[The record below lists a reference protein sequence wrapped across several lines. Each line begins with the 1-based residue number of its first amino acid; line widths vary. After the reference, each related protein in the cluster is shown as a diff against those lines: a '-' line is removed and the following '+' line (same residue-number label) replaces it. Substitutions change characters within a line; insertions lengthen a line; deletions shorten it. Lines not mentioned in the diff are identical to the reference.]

1 MLLPLQKM
9 MAEAANISL
18 DAPAAGG
25 STSAVTT
32 SPFKLPIE
40 YVDPKHLHVLSDVVV
55 QDLELVQGK
64 ERSMYEVL
72 FKPTHVFGKDMIQQ
86 WKRHYSS
93 DPEYLRKTQTV
104 IQQVSDYPETPI
116 DAASMRE
123 IWRETK
129 ESASDYFLEKY
140 CFVEWDWLK
149 FLNKSPAVLQILSV
163 ANMMS
168 PVISLVMPFLFLLF
182 PFLILKLRG
191 IPITFSVYRDVLQD
205 IARNHFIGKAL
216 TNLSSLSIDKLM
228 YFFIM
233 AGLYFWQIYQNV
245 LVCQR
250 FHKNMFRV
258 NDYLLKVRTYAQ
270 HSINDMKEF
279 VAAVD
284 VTAETGKMNRPYQMF
299 CEDVSKHVAYLENMV
314 ADLESVTPM
323 TTIAAKVSSI
333 GYLLQRYYE
342 LHTNPFYEQGL
353 HYSFGFQGYLDNLRG
368 VKSHLALKTVNPAQL
383 LQQGVGGKGTRFY
396 EQVYPPL
403 LSETKR
409 KGDKLAGGEQ
419 KGQLLSPSKIVGND
433 CRLDK
438 NMIITGPNASGKT
451 TFLKTTSINV
461 IFTQQIGCGFYTKCV
476 LNPYTHIHS
485 YLNIPDTSE
494 RDSLFQAESRRCKE
508 ILDAISSSAVSSK
521 DKFDAASLALRS
533 SSRHFCIFDELY
545 SGTNPTEASQAGYA
559 FLKYLNEY
567 DNVDFVL
574 TTHYVSMCKRFKKV
588 SKVRNYKMDVTE
600 NEDGSL
606 TYKYQ
611 IKSGI
616 SKIQGA
622 IRVLE
627 EMGYPWEILDTIK
640 NKND

>member
-1 MLLPLQKM
+1 MNEMLLPLQKM
-9 MAEAANISL
+9 MAEAANISFDPSAS
-18 DAPAAGG
+18 DA
-25 STSAVTT
+25 SKDMV
-32 SPFKLPIE
+32 SPFKLPIA
-40 YVDPKHLHVLSDVVV
+40 YVDPKHLHSLSDVVV
-55 QDLELVQGK
+55 QDLELAEGK
-64 ERSMYEVL
+64 ERSMYDVL
-72 FKPTHVFGKDMIQQ
+72 FKPTNVFGKDMIQQ

-104 IQQVSDYPETPI
+104 IQQVSDYPETPV
-116 DAASMRE
+116 DAQAMRE

-168 PVISLVMPFLFLLF
+168 PVISLVMPFMFLLF

-216 TNLSSLSIDKLM
+216 TNLASLSIEKLM
-228 YFFIM
+228 YFVIM

-250 FHKNMFRV
+250 FHKNIFRV
-258 NDYLLKVRTYAQ
+258 NEHLLALRTYAQ

-284 VTAETGKMNRPYQMF
+284 VTTEDEKKKNHLPPYRMF
-299 CEDVSKHVAYLENMV
+299 CEDVLKHVAYLENMV

-323 TTIAAKVSSI
+323 TTIAAKVGSI

-342 LHTNPFYEQGL
+342 LHTNPLYEQGL

-368 VKSHLALKTVNPAQL
+368 VKSHLVSKTVNPAQL
-383 LQQGVGGKGTRFY
+383 VLQQGKGTRFY
-396 EQVYPPL
+396 EQVYPL
-403 LSETKR
+403 LSATKG
-409 KGDKLAGGEQ
+409 KGATAGG
-419 KGQLLSPSKIVGND
+419 GVGND

-461 IFTQQIGCGFYTKCV
+461 IFTQQIGCCFYAKCV

-508 ILDAISSSAVSSK
+508 ILDAISSSVSSK
-521 DKFDAASLALRS
+521 GDTTASSLPMQS

-545 SGTNPTEASQAGYA
+545 SGTNPTEAAQAGYA
-559 FLKYLNEY
+559 FLKYLNDF

-574 TTHYVSMCKRFKKV
+574 TTHYVSMCKRFKKM

-611 IKSGI
+611 IKTGI

>member
-9 MAEAANISL
+9 MAEAANISF
-18 DAPAAGG
+18 DPSPAVAAAAGQRLK
-25 STSAVTT
+25 
-32 SPFKLPIE
+32 SPFKLPIA
-40 YVDPKHLHVLSDVVV
+40 YVAPKHLHVLSDVVV
-55 QDLELVQGK
+55 QDLELAQGK

-72 FKPTHVFGKDMIQQ
+72 FKPTHVFGKEMIQQ

-93 DPEYLRKTQTV
+93 DPEYLRKTQAV
-104 IQQVSDYPETPI
+104 IQQVSDYPETPV
-116 DAASMRE
+116 DAQAMRE

-216 TNLSSLSIDKLM
+216 TNLASLSIEKLM

-233 AGLYFWQIYQNV
+233 TGLYFWQIYQNI
-245 LVCQR
+245 LMCQR

-258 NDYLLKVRTYAQ
+258 NEHLLAVRTYAK
-270 HSINDMKEF
+270 HCIEDMREF
-279 VAAVD
+279 VGVVNAGPAT
-284 VTAETGKMNRPYQMF
+284 VTALDEEQQKPYTMF
-299 CEDVSKHVAYLENMV
+299 CQDVRKHVAYLENMV

-323 TTIAAKVSSI
+323 TTIAAKVGSI

-353 HYSFGFQGYLDNLRG
+353 HYSFGFQGFLDNLRG
-368 VKSHLALKTVNPAQL
+368 VKCHLVSRTVNKAQIVVVH
-383 LQQGVGGKGTRFY
+383 QGGTRFY
-396 EQVYPPL
+396 EQVYPL
-403 LSETKR
+403 LSATKG
-409 KGDKLAGGEQ
+409 KGSELGG
-419 KGQLLSPSKIVGND
+419 GGVGND

-451 TFLKTTSINV
+451 TYLKTTSINV
-461 IFTQQIGCGFYTKCV
+461 IFTQQIGCGFYTKGV

-508 ILDAISSSAVSSK
+508 ILDAIAKSSK
-521 DKFDAASLALRS
+521 GDTAASLPMQS

-545 SGTNPTEASQAGYA
+545 SGTNPVEAGQAGYA
-559 FLKYLNEY
+559 FLKYLNEF

-611 IKSGI
+611 IKTGI

-627 EMGYPWEILDTIK
+627 AMGYPWEILDTIK
-640 NKND
+640 NKK